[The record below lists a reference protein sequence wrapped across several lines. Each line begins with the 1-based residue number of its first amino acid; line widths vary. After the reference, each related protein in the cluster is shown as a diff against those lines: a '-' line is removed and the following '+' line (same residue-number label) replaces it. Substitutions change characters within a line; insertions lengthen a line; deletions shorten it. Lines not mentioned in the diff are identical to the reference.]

1 MFDLISV
8 HSVLQSF
15 IFVAK
20 MNDCSW
26 VAGTDA
32 RSRCSVRDRLFP
44 FPCSPSSRV
53 PIRRIFSV
61 CRGLRRYIVSP
72 LKLQECIDV
81 DGGKQED
88 SEVAVRLDLV
98 EVLGG

>member
-1 MFDLISV
+1 M
-8 HSVLQSF
+8 
-15 IFVAK
+15 
-20 MNDCSW
+20 
-26 VAGTDA
+26 AGA
-32 RSRCSVRDRLFP
+32 VSMRSREKT
-44 FPCSPSSRV
+44 
-53 PIRRIFSV
+53 
-61 CRGLRRYIVSP
+61 GLRRYIVSP